1 MRLLKPILGRV
12 APPFANTWHR
22 IVVLLVFGGLL
33 TGGTLVNAGDT
44 QDWLI
49 DPKPFVAKCVQSPH
63 GDRLYLR
70 NGLVERTIALQPN
83 AATVGLKSLSS
94 GQSILRSVTP
104 EARVQVDGVTWNVG
118 GLIGVTNRAFL
129 LPSDLERLRSDP
141 EALQY
146 RGHTVG
152 KIRERMPW
160 KHVRHHAPDA
170 VWPPAGVELRLEFA
184 APSES
189 PASKS
194 SSDLGRVLLWS
205 DQFAALNAD
214 WSIVRSDGDDLGSF
228 QTDGIAGSISAPAGT
243 AIYAEHALPEN
254 AHLIEADIQ
263 PGTDRDSSWGPGL
276 GLVWPDRIVEVNLR
290 PGDRGQWGHFE
301 LRDRGRSQL
310 VSLANFRS
318 EDGGLD
324 VAKRYRLRA
333 RLEASNIHWEVADAA
348 ASQSEFIPLFVVP
361 LESELP
367 RAARLGKTDR
377 EGGAK
382 RAENAARDGAI
393 GQSRI
398 FGVRAFGPFDSS
410 LTNLEATETF
420 RVSVHYEI
428 YDGLPVIGK
437 WIEVHNL
444 SDRPLQ
450 LNAYAS
456 DLLAAV
462 EHTSEVDALSI
473 GATPPNLHI
482 ETEMAFGGMTSQGA
496 NRRSYR
502 WIADPDYHTQVNYEK
517 QTPCLLEVGP
527 DLGPEQTIAPKSTWQ
542 SYRSWMLLQ
551 DSTDRE
557 RSGLAVRRMLR
568 VIAPWVTENPLM
580 MHLVASEESAVK
592 QAIDQCHEVGFEML
606 ILSFGSGFNLENR
619 DPAVMRKAQMF
630 AQYAHEKGIE
640 IGSYSL
646 LASRSVNAEQDVVSP
661 EGVKPVFGN
670 SPCLESQWGAE
681 YFQRLRDFHTESG
694 FDLLEHDGSY
704 PGDACASLRHPGHHG
719 LEDSRWNQWEE
730 IAEFYRWC
738 RGRGMY
744 LNVPDHYFLAGSN
757 KTGMGY
763 RETNWSLPRA
773 HQVIHTRQNIYDGTW
788 QKTPSMG
795 WMFVPLTQYH
805 GGGPAATIEPLDAN
819 LDHYRRMLQSNLAL
833 GVQACYRGPRLYD
846 TPRTR
851 DMVREQVAWFKQ
863 HRDILESDVIHGR
876 RADGQSLDWMLHV
889 GPGLREKGL
898 LAIFNPSPEP
908 QTEVLDIPMYYTGL
922 VGAISVIDA
931 RGARTETSLDYRK
944 HLQLPVTVPG
954 ESFVYFIFE

>member
-1 MRLLKPILGRV
+1 MRLLEPNFCRALPLLPTASNVALFLLIL
-12 APPFANTWHR
+12 A
-22 IVVLLVFGGLL
+22 GGLSAL
-33 TGGTLVNAGDT
+33 PTARAADT

-49 DPKPFVAKCVQSPH
+49 DPKPFVGRCVPLQN
-63 GDRLYLR
+63 GDRLVLG

-83 AATVGLKSLSS
+83 AATIGLKSVSS

-104 EARVQVDGVTWNVG
+104 EARLQIDGVTWNVG
-118 GLIGVTNRAFL
+118 GLIGATNRAFL
-129 LPSDLERLRSDP
+129 LPSDLERLQSDP

-146 RGHTVG
+146 YGYSVG

-160 KHVRHHAPDA
+160 KRVRHHAPDA

-184 APSES
+184 APIES

-194 SSDLGRVLLWS
+194 PSELGRVLLWA

-214 WSIVRSDGDDLGSF
+214 WTIVRSHGDDSNSF
-228 QTDGIAGSISAPAGT
+228 ETEGVAGAISALAGT
-243 AIYAEHALPEN
+243 ALYAEHALPEN
-254 AHLIEADIQ
+254 THLIEADIQ

-276 GLVWPDRIVEVNLR
+276 GLVWPDRVVEVNLR

-310 VSLANFRS
+310 ATLTNVRS

-324 VAKRYRLRA
+324 VEKRYRLRA
-333 RLEASNIHWEVADAA
+333 RVEASQIHWEVADAKA
-348 ASQSEFIPLFVVP
+348 ARPEFSPLFIVP
-361 LESELP
+361 FEGELP
-367 RAARLGKTDR
+367 RAIRLGKTDR
-377 EGGAK
+377 EGGSK

-393 GQSRI
+393 AQCRF
-398 FGVRAFGPFDSS
+398 FGVKAFGPFDTS
-410 LTNLEATETF
+410 LTNLDATKPF

-502 WIADPDYHTQVNYEK
+502 WIADPEYHTQVNYEK

-527 DLGPEQTIAPKSTWQ
+527 DLGPEQTIAPKSSWQ
-542 SYRSWMLLQ
+542 SYRSWMLIQ

-557 RSGLAVRRMLR
+557 RCGLAVRRMFR

-580 MHLVASEESAVK
+580 MHLVASDDAAVK
-592 QAIDQCHEVGFEML
+592 QAVDQCHDVGFEML

-619 DPAVMRKAQMF
+619 DPAVMTKARSL
-630 AQYAHEKGIE
+630 ANYAHEKGIE

-646 LASRSVNAEQDVVSP
+646 LASRSVSPEHDVVSP
-661 EGVKPVFGN
+661 AGTKPVFGN
-670 SPCLESQWGAE
+670 SPCLESNWGAE
-681 YFQRLRDFHTESG
+681 YFRRLRDFHTESG

-704 PGDACASLRHPGHHG
+704 PGDACASLQHPGHHG

-730 IAEFYRWC
+730 ISQFYRWC
-738 RGRGMY
+738 RSRGMY
-744 LNVPDHYFLAGSN
+744 LNVPDHYFLAGSS

-846 TPRTR
+846 TERTR
-851 DMVREQVAWFKQ
+851 EMVREQVDWFKR
-863 HRDILESDVIHGR
+863 HRDILESDLIHGR

-889 GPGLREKGL
+889 GPHLREKGL
-898 LAIFNPSPEP
+898 VAIFNPSRDP
-908 QTEVLDIPMYYTGL
+908 QTEVLDIPLYYTGL
-922 VGAISVIDA
+922 VGAITVIDA
-931 RGARTETSLDYRK
+931 RGTRSEARLDDRQ
-944 HLQLPVTVPG
+944 HLKLPVTVPG